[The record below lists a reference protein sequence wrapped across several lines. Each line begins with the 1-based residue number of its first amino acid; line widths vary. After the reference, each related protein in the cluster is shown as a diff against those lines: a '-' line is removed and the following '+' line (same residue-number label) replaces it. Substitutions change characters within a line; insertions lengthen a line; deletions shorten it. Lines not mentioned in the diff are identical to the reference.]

1 MEAASNDSNYGVL
14 AYGVRLNWFPQ
25 SVDVYKLQSAGKL
38 DQWKKVASV
47 PAQSTSQFLWECKCF
62 MVCNDKQL
70 VLVKCHANKQ
80 VVYNMFPVSMCD
92 LTTCTW
98 QDLPSIFPS
107 YVATGSDLKTNGI
120 SMAGLA
126 RCTFEIQFEQSRG

>member
-1 MEAASNDSNYGVL
+1 MEAASNDSNYGAL
-14 AYGVRLNWFPQ
+14 AYGVRLNWFPR
-25 SVDVYKLQSAGKL
+25 SVDVYKLQSADKL

-47 PAQSTSQFLWECKCF
+47 PAQSTSQFLWESVCF

-70 VLVKCHANKQ
+70 VLVKCHAN
-80 VVYNMFPVSMCD
+80 N
-92 LTTCTW
+92 

-107 YVATGSDLKTNGI
+107 SVRTGSDLKTNEI

-126 RCTFEIQFEQSRG
+126 GCTFEIKFEQSCG